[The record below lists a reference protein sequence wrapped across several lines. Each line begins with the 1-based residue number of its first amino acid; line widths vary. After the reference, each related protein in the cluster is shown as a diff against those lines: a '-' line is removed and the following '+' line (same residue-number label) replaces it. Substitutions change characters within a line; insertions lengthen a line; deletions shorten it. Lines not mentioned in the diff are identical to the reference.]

1 MDTLILPDWPM
12 PAGVKACST
21 TRHGGISASPYDSL
35 NLGTHVGDITTNVAA
50 NRQRLVEQAGLPQMP
65 VWLEQVHG
73 TRVLHLD
80 GKAVSDVQADAVYSR
95 VAGQVCAVMTADCL
109 PVLFCSLSGD
119 EVAAAHAGWRGLCAG
134 VLEQT
139 LVQFNAA
146 PSSIIAWLGP
156 AIGPQQF
163 EVGEDVKQA
172 FSDIDVQSA
181 TAFIPSIPSGSKYL
195 ADIYSLARLR
205 LQAAGIHAVYGGDR
219 CTVSEKQQFFSY
231 RRDGITGRMASLVWL
246 I

>member
-1 MDTLILPDWPM
+1 MNKLILPDWPM
-12 PAGVKACST
+12 PATVKACST
-21 TRHGGISASPYDSL
+21 TRHGGISEFPYDSL
-35 NLGTHVGDITTNVAA
+35 NLGTHVGDIAASVVA
-50 NRQRLVEQAGLPQMP
+50 NRQSLVGQAGLPQMP

-80 GKAVSDVQADAVYSR
+80 GKTISDVQADAVYSH

-109 PVLFCSLSGD
+109 PVLFCSSAGD

-139 LVQFNAA
+139 LAQFNAGS
-146 PSSIIAWLGP
+146 SSIIAWLGP

-163 EVGEDVKQA
+163 EVGEEVKQA
-172 FSDIDVQSA
+172 FIQIDAQFA
-181 TAFIPSIPSGSKYL
+181 IAFTPSGSKYL
-195 ADIYSLARLR
+195 ADIYLLARLR
-205 LQAAGIHAVYGGDR
+205 LQAAGIHAIYGGDR
-219 CTVSEKQQFFSY
+219 CTVTEKQHFFSY
-231 RRDGITGRMASLVWL
+231 RRDGITGRMASLIWL

>member
-1 MDTLILPDWPM
+1 MSPQLILPDWPM

-21 TRHGGISASPYDSL
+21 TRHGGISESPYDSL
-35 NLGTHVGDITTNVAA
+35 NLGTHVGDVAASVIA
-50 NRQRLVEQAGLPQMP
+50 NRQRLVELAGLPQMP

-80 GKAVSDVQADAVYSR
+80 SKAVADVQADAAYSR

-109 PVLFCSLSGD
+109 PVLFCSLAGD

-139 LVQFNAA
+139 LAQFNAA
-146 PSSIIAWLGP
+146 PASIIAWLGP

-172 FSDIDVQSA
+172 FINIDPASA
-181 TAFIPSIPSGSKYL
+181 SAFVPSGTKYL
-195 ADIYSLARLR
+195 ADIYLLAHLR
-205 LQAAGIHAVYGGDR
+205 LQAAGIHAIYGGNR

>member
-1 MDTLILPDWPM
+1 MNKLILPDWPM
-12 PAGVKACST
+12 PATVKACST
-21 TRHGGISASPYDSL
+21 TRHGGISKFPYDSL
-35 NLGTHVGDITTNVAA
+35 NLGTHVGDIATSVIA
-50 NRQRLVEQAGLPQMP
+50 NRQSLVEQAGLPQMP

-80 GKAVSDVQADAVYSR
+80 GKAISDVQADAVYSR

-109 PVLFCSLSGD
+109 PVLFCSSAGD

-139 LVQFNAA
+139 LAQFNAGS
-146 PSSIIAWLGP
+146 SSITAWLGP

-163 EVGEDVKQA
+163 EVGEEVKQA
-172 FSDIDVQSA
+172 FIQIDAQFA
-181 TAFIPSIPSGSKYL
+181 AAFTPSGSKYL
-195 ADIYSLARLR
+195 ADIYLLARLR
-205 LQAAGIHAVYGGDR
+205 LQAAGIHAIYGGDR
-219 CTVSEKQQFFSY
+219 CIVTEKQHFFSY
-231 RRDGITGRMASLVWL
+231 RRDGITGRMASLIWL

>member
-1 MDTLILPDWPM
+1 MSKLILPDWPI

-21 TRHGGISASPYDSL
+21 TRHGGISVSPYDSL
-35 NLGTHVGDITTNVAA
+35 NLGTHVGDITASVVA
-50 NRQRLVEQAGLPQMP
+50 NRQRLVEQAGLPQIP
-65 VWLEQVHG
+65 IWLDQVHG
-73 TRVLHLD
+73 TRVLHLE
-80 GKAVSDVQADAVYSR
+80 GKAISDVRADAVYSR

-109 PVLFCSLSGD
+109 PVLFCSLAGD

-139 LVQFNAA
+139 LAQFKAA
-146 PSSIIAWLGP
+146 PSSIMAWLGP

-172 FSDIDVQSA
+172 FSALDVQST
-181 TAFIPSIPSGSKYL
+181 TAFIPSGSKYL
-195 ADIYSLARLR
+195 ADIYLLARLR
-205 LQAAGIHAVYGGDR
+205 LQAAGIHAIYGGDR

>member
-1 MDTLILPDWPM
+1 MNTLILPNWPM
-12 PAGVKACST
+12 PATVKACST
-21 TRHGGISASPYDSL
+21 TRYGGISEFPYDSL
-35 NLGTHVGDITTNVAA
+35 NLGTHVGDIATRVVA
-50 NRQRLVEQAGLPQMP
+50 NRQSLVEQAGLPQMP

-73 TRVLHLD
+73 TRVLHLS
-80 GKAVSDVQADAVYSR
+80 GQTISDVQADAVYSR

-109 PVLFCSLSGD
+109 PVLFCSLAGD

-139 LVQFNAA
+139 LAQFSAR

-163 EVGEDVKQA
+163 EVGEEVKQA
-172 FSDIDVQSA
+172 FIQIDAQS
-181 TAFIPSIPSGSKYL
+181 TAAFTPSGSKYL
-195 ADIYSLARLR
+195 ADIYLLARLR
-205 LQAAGIHAVYGGDR
+205 LQAAGIHAIYGGDR

-231 RRDGITGRMASLVWL
+231 RRDGMTGRMASLVWL

>member
-1 MDTLILPDWPM
+1 MNKLIFPDWPI

-21 TRHGGISASPYDSL
+21 TRHGGISEFPYDSL
-35 NLGTHVGDITTNVAA
+35 NLGTHVGDIAANVVA
-50 NRQRLVEQAGLPQMP
+50 NRQCLVEQAGLPQMP

-80 GKAVSDVQADAVYSR
+80 GAAISDLQADAVYSR

-109 PVLFCSLSGD
+109 PVLFCSLAGD

-139 LVQFNAA
+139 LAQFTAA

-156 AIGPQQF
+156 AIGPHQF
-163 EVGEDVKQA
+163 EVGEEVKQA
-172 FSDIDVQSA
+172 FINIDAQSA
-181 TAFIPSIPSGSKYL
+181 AAFTPFGTQYL
-195 ADIYSLARLR
+195 ADIYLLARLR
-205 LQAAGIHAVYGGDR
+205 LQALGIHAIYGGDR

>member
-1 MDTLILPDWPM
+1 MNKLILPDWPA
-12 PAGVKACST
+12 PARVKACST
-21 TRHGGISASPYDSL
+21 TRHGGISEFPYDSL
-35 NLGTHVGDITTNVAA
+35 NLGTHVGDTASTVIA

-80 GKAVSDVQADAVYSR
+80 GTAISDVQADAVYSR
-95 VAGQVCAVMTADCL
+95 VAGQVCTVMTADCL
-109 PVLFCSLSGD
+109 PVLFCSLAGD
-119 EVAAAHAGWRGLCAG
+119 EVAAAHAGWRGLCSG

-139 LVQFNAA
+139 LAQFQAA

-172 FSDIDVQSA
+172 FITIDAQS
-181 TAFIPSIPSGSKYL
+181 TAAFMPFGTKYL
-195 ADIYSLARLR
+195 ADIYLLARLR
-205 LQAAGIHAVYGGDR
+205 LQAAGIHAIYGGDR

>member
-1 MDTLILPDWPM
+1 MSKLIFPNWPLPV
-12 PAGVKACST
+12 GVKACST
-21 TRHGGISASPYDSL
+21 TRHGGISALPYDSL
-35 NLGTHVGDITTNVAA
+35 NLGTHVGDVAA
-50 NRQRLVEQAGLPQMP
+50 SVAVNRQRLVEQAGLPQMP

-80 GKAVSDVQADAVYSR
+80 GKAISDVQADAVYSR

-109 PVLFCSLSGD
+109 PVLFCSLAGN

-139 LVQFNAA
+139 LSQFNAA
-146 PSSIIAWLGP
+146 SSSIIAWLGP
-156 AIGPQQF
+156 AIGSQQF
-163 EVGEDVKQA
+163 EVGEDVRQA
-172 FSDIDVQSA
+172 FINIDAQSA
-181 TAFIPSIPSGSKYL
+181 VAFTPAGTQYL
-195 ADIYSLARLR
+195 ADIYLLARLR
-205 LQAAGIHAVYGGDR
+205 LQVMGIHAIYGGDR

-231 RRDGITGRMASLVWL
+231 RRDGITGRMASLIWL

>member
-1 MDTLILPDWPM
+1 MNKLILPDWPM
-12 PAGVKACST
+12 PATVKACST
-21 TRHGGISASPYDSL
+21 TRHGGISEFPYDSL
-35 NLGTHVGDITTNVAA
+35 NLGTHVGDIVASVVA
-50 NRQRLVEQAGLPQMP
+50 NRQSLVEQAGLPQMP

-80 GKAVSDVQADAVYSR
+80 GKTLSDVQADAVYSR

-109 PVLFCSLSGD
+109 PVLFCSSAGD

-139 LVQFNAA
+139 LAQFNAGS
-146 PSSIIAWLGP
+146 SSIIAWLGP

-163 EVGEDVKQA
+163 EVGEEVKQA
-172 FSDIDVQSA
+172 FIQIDAQFA
-181 TAFIPSIPSGSKYL
+181 IAFTPSGSKYL
-195 ADIYSLARLR
+195 ADIYLLARLR
-205 LQAAGIHAVYGGDR
+205 LQAAGIHAIYGGDR
-219 CTVSEKQQFFSY
+219 CTVTEKQHFFSY
-231 RRDGITGRMASLVWL
+231 RRDGITGRMASLIWL